1 MSTRR
6 ADEQDALSRLLTR
19 IYSSEA
25 DFLGAA
31 ERCLTD
37 LLLACDGESVNMR
50 ELYRR
55 AVLRA
60 RAEAPGADVDD
71 VLTTETYVLLRSFPT
86 RTEVDV
92 FRDEDAAWRSAMTY
106 VDALKRDSRYKDFV
120 DPGPEDRTKR
130 LDAWNEHASWCVGA
144 AHILDVRPERVR

>member
-1 MSTRR
+1 M
-6 ADEQDALSRLLTR
+6 SRLTDRAALDTLLHGHG
-19 IYSSEA
+19 A
-25 DFLGAA
+25 DVDFLGAA

-37 LLLACDGESVNMR
+37 VLLACADESVNVR

-55 AVLRA
+55 AVVRA
-60 RAEAPGADVDD
+60 RTEAPEADVDD
-71 VLTTETYVLLRSFPT
+71 VLTTETYVLLRSFPA

-92 FRDEDAAWRSAMTY
+92 FRDEDAAWRVAMGY
-106 VDALKRDSRYKDFV
+106 VDVLKRDPCYKDFV
-120 DPGPEDRTKR
+120 DPGEDDRAKR